1 MPYVQACGS
10 VFDSGTATHHLTL
23 YRHASGA
30 LVFGAGTVQWAWGLD
45 AHHDTETGVP
55 PERVNENTTRVG
67 VDPNGPDRNIRQATV
82 NLFADM
88 GVQPATLAPDL
99 VRAQASEDREPPVS
113 RIDEPRTGS
122 SLPPGPVQISG
133 ASHDCGGG
141 CVAAVEVSV
150 DGGAT
155 WHPVEGRESWR
166 YEWKPEGSGTRTI
179 LCRAVDDSGNLEAP
193 AAGVTVTVSVERYG
207 IGFTDIVK
215 RPTAGCGE
223 FRPREFREGALS
235 DPTGPLWHLAA
246 RIVKERGRRHSSH
259 GATEWKPAYSE
270 EIVGVGEVLDAW
282 TALRHIRL
290 VHPGPAS
297 ATRYAPGVLNL

>member
-1 MPYVQACGS
+1 M
-10 VFDSGTATHHLTL
+10 FDSGTATHHLTL

-55 PERVNENTTRVG
+55 PERVNVNTTRVG
-67 VDPNGPDRNIRQATV
+67 VDLNGPDRNVRQATV
-82 NLFADM
+82 NLFAV

-99 VRAQASEDREPPVS
+99 VRAEASEDRVPPVS

-155 WHPVEGRESWR
+155 WHPAEGREAWR
-166 YEWKPEGSGTRTI
+166 YEWKPEGSGIRTI

-215 RPTAGCGE
+215 RLTASCGE

-259 GATEWKPAYSE
+259 GATEWKPAYSS
-270 EIVGVGEVLDAW
+270 VA
-282 TALRHIRL
+282 
-290 VHPGPAS
+290 
-297 ATRYAPGVLNL
+297 ATDTSQ

>member
-1 MPYVQACGS
+1 MNRPG
-10 VFDSGTATHHLTL
+10 FPE
-23 YRHASGA
+23 
-30 LVFGAGTVQWAWGLD
+30 TV
-45 AHHDTETGVP
+45 
-55 PERVNENTTRVG
+55 
-67 VDPNGPDRNIRQATV
+67 
-82 NLFADM
+82 LF
-88 GVQPATLAPDL
+88 
-99 VRAQASEDREPPVS
+99 EPPTV
-113 RIDEPRTGS
+113 R
-122 SLPPGPVQISG
+122 GP
-133 ASHDCGGG
+133 AP
-141 CVAAVEVSV
+141 AVSV
-150 DGGAT
+150 
-155 WHPVEGRESWR
+155 
-166 YEWKPEGSGTRTI
+166 
-179 LCRAVDDSGNLEAP
+179 L
-193 AAGVTVTVSVERYG
+193 VERYG